1 MRIIHLSI
9 SRLIGASLGLVFVL
23 MASLAGVTWFQLTG
37 ISSTTSVAEGR
48 TRSMIK
54 GQDLSEALF
63 RSVALSNAYALTES
77 ATDLADAQAA
87 NTRLKD
93 MLTEFT
99 EMSAGEG
106 TVLGEMTGAYDKYDS
121 LTKSLFEAIN
131 QRRTETDAFNDIA
144 NGVTVVN
151 ALVVTA
157 IITDHKLHTLSVAL
171 KLIEHTTAAAAAVN
185 RYLASHDPAQA
196 ETAKDRADALGQSA
210 KILRMLIEDS
220 SAILNLLDAIDAKC
234 VEFGSSIDSLISAS
248 QAAERLGKD
257 QQLAADNLVK
267 MISARRQASVAQQDM
282 AMQAVTNSVRLS
294 RLISGSL
301 SVLALMVAILAWQI
315 LARRIVSALSRL
327 RGEMQQLADGN
338 LSVEIADLNRSDE
351 IGGMTRALAVFKDNA
366 KAMEQMRADNA
377 AKEKLT
383 AEEKR
388 QAILKL
394 AADFESRVSRVVQD
408 VDTASSHMDG
418 SSKSMA
424 SVAEKTSAQT
434 KQASAAA
441 KQALAEVETV
451 SAATEELIAS
461 INGIGQQI
469 CRSDQVAKMAAER
482 ADETAR
488 TVGRL
493 AEAAQK
499 IGAVVEIITS
509 IASQTNLLALNATI
523 EAARAGDAGKG
534 FAVVAGEVKH
544 LAGQTGKA
552 TGEIADQVT
561 AIQQATEQAVA
572 AIENIV
578 GTIADISKTSTTMA
592 AAVEQQQAATLE
604 ISRGV
609 QAATDGTSAIA
620 NTLEEVSATAEVG
633 GQEAGHVV
641 SEASKLSATSEE
653 LQHEVERFL
662 AYMRQ

>member
-1 MRIIHLSI
+1 
-9 SRLIGASLGLVFVL
+9 
-23 MASLAGVTWFQLTG
+23 
-37 ISSTTSVAEGR
+37 
-48 TRSMIK
+48 
-54 GQDLSEALF
+54 
-63 RSVALSNAYALTES
+63 
-77 ATDLADAQAA
+77 
-87 NTRLKD
+87 
-93 MLTEFT
+93 
-99 EMSAGEG
+99 
-106 TVLGEMTGAYDKYDS
+106 
-121 LTKSLFEAIN
+121 
-131 QRRTETDAFNDIA
+131 
-144 NGVTVVN
+144 
-151 ALVVTA
+151 
-157 IITDHKLHTLSVAL
+157 
-171 KLIEHTTAAAAAVN
+171 
-185 RYLASHDPAQA
+185 
-196 ETAKDRADALGQSA
+196 
-210 KILRMLIEDS
+210 
-220 SAILNLLDAIDAKC
+220 
-234 VEFGSSIDSLISAS
+234 
-248 QAAERLGKD
+248 
-257 QQLAADNLVK
+257 
-267 MISARRQASVAQQDM
+267 
-282 AMQAVTNSVRLS
+282 
-294 RLISGSL
+294 
-301 SVLALMVAILAWQI
+301 
-315 LARRIVSALSRL
+315 
-327 RGEMQQLADGN
+327 
-338 LSVEIADLNRSDE
+338 
-351 IGGMTRALAVFKDNA
+351 
-366 KAMEQMRADNA
+366 MEQMRADNA